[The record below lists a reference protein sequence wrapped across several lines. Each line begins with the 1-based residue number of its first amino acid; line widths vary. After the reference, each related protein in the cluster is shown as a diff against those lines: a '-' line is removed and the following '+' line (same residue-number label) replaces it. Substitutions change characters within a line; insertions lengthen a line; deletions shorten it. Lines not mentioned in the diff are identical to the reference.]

1 MKPALSGFT
10 LEQFQ
15 DILAQQFLE
24 KKFRAK
30 QIMDWVYKGASF
42 SEMRNIPNE
51 LRVKLE
57 DNFTVRELE
66 ITQKKE
72 ENKTG
77 TIKYLL
83 KTKDDIIIECVVL
96 SYEYGNTICVSS
108 QAGCPMMCA
117 FCASGKD
124 GLIRNLSASEM
135 MSQLIC
141 AVSDTHKPISNIVL
155 MGSGEPLDNY
165 EQVKQFISSAND
177 PNVFGIGIR
186 NITLSTCGIIPGIAR
201 MIEDRVFIN
210 LSVSMHAPF
219 SDMRAAIMPV
229 ERKYPIQDVIK
240 ICERY
245 RSESGRRITYEY
257 SVVSGLNDTDACAD
271 EIYKLLKRS
280 DAHVNLIGMNE
291 GNGNFAK
298 SDDAAVREFEKKL
311 LTRNINC
318 TIRRKLGSSINAAC
332 GQLKSQ
338 YVNQQQK

>member
-108 QAGCPMMCA
+108 QAGCPMHCS

-124 GLIRNLSASEM
+124 GLIRNLTASEM
-135 MSQLIC
+135 ISQLIC
-141 AVSDTHKPISNIVL
+141 AVSDTKQTISNIVM

-165 EQVKQFISSAND
+165 DEVKKFILLAND
-177 PNVFGIGIR
+177 PETFHIGIR
-186 NITLSTCGIIPGIAR
+186 NITISTCGIIPGIDCL
-201 MIEDRVFIN
+201 IKDNLFVN

-219 SDMRAAIMPV
+219 PSMRMEMMPI
-229 ERKYPIQDVIK
+229 EKKYPIKDVVK
-240 ICERY
+240 ACERY
-245 RSESGRRITYEY
+245 RNISKRRITYEY
-257 SVVSGLNDTDACAD
+257 SVITNLNDTDDCAD
-271 EIYKLLKRS
+271 EIARLVKGS
-280 DAHVNLIGMNE
+280 DSHINLIGMNE
-291 GNGNFAK
+291 GSGNFSE
-298 SDDAAVREFEKKL
+298 SDDASVYLFEKKL
-311 LTRNINC
+311 MQRNVNC
-318 TIRRKLGSSINAAC
+318 TVRRKLGSSINAAC
-332 GQLKSQ
+332 GQLKSK
-338 YVNQQQK
+338 YINQ